1 MEAQEL
7 LAALRCMAVGVSWK
21 LSRPPDGGRVRVD
34 AGVPGSRA
42 ASGLV
47 VWPCEMDHQR
57 VADWSGLTQRLESSG
72 AGRLELPF
80 AEIERLI
87 GGRLPRSSQYP
98 AFWSNSSSYA
108 KAWKRRDTSRP
119 GRACRPGTW
128 AL

>member
-1 MEAQEL
+1 
-7 LAALRCMAVGVSWK
+7 
-21 LSRPPDGGRVRVD
+21 
-34 AGVPGSRA
+34 VPGSRA

-47 VWPCEMDHQR
+47 VSPREMDHQR

-87 GGRLPRSSQYP
+87 GGRLPPSSQYP
-98 AFWSNSSSYA
+98 AFWSNCSSYA
-108 KAWKRRDTSRP
+108 KAWKRTGYESTRRGVPT
-119 GRACRPGTW
+119 GTW